1 MKRILVFLL
10 LLTMFAFPTAALAD
24 MAPPYNPPGSNLQPG
39 TSTTQV
45 RMMAETVLIDVKN
58 DTTPNSLG
66 SASVT
71 ADFTMRNL
79 GSQDESM
86 AARFPISANNGYGK
100 YPEITDIVI
109 KVNGRQISYR
119 RASYPDIRYYN
130 QDQNVPWAE
139 FDVTFPVGQDV
150 AVEVAYNLQ
159 GSGYPNLPYTSYY
172 YILDTGAGWK
182 DTIGSAD
189 ITLRLPYAANSQNVV
204 LDTQIGWAQTT
215 SDGST
220 QGNEMHWHFENFEPG
235 PNGVVDNLEFALVAP
250 FAWQTVLKDRGNVS
264 SNPNDGEAWGQ
275 LGKAYKAIFFL
286 NKAYRMDAG
295 GGEIYQASVDA
306 YEKCLTLLP
315 NDAEWHA
322 GFADLLA
329 NRSYW
334 DYSSTSGSADMYR
347 AFHEIQ
353 TALQL
358 APNDAKVQDIAQQIS
373 GMFPG
378 SMSQSGT
385 GYDFIWLTQT
395 PTPYPTAPT
404 TATPEP
410 GKTVPPSTQLV
421 PTSASTSAPT
431 LSSKSTSPFCGS
443 AALAPLALAFWA
455 MRRRRHNDK

>member
-1 MKRILVFLL
+1 MKRILVFLS
-10 LLTMFAFPTAALAD
+10 LLTMFAFPSAALAD
-24 MAPPYNPPGSNLQPG
+24 VAPPANPPGSNLQPG
-39 TSTTQV
+39 TQATQV

-79 GSQDESM
+79 GSSDENM
-86 AARFPISANNGYGK
+86 AARFPISSNNGFGK

-109 KVNGRQISYR
+109 KINGRQVSYR
-119 RASYPDIRYYN
+119 RANYPDVLYPTV
-130 QDQNVPWAE
+130 DAAPWAE
-139 FDVTFPVGQDV
+139 FDITFPAGQDV
-150 AVEVAYNLQ
+150 AVEVTYNLQ
-159 GSGYPNLPYTSYY
+159 GSGYPTLPYASYY

-189 ITLRLPYAANSQNVV
+189 ITLRLPYPANSQNVV

-215 SDGST
+215 SNGST

-250 FAWQTVLKDRGNVS
+250 YAWQAVLKARSNVS
-264 SNPNDGEAWGQ
+264 SNPKDGEAWGQ

-286 NKAYRMDAG
+286 NKGYRTDAG
-295 GGEIYQASVDA
+295 GQELYQASVDA

-322 GFADLLA
+322 GYADLLA
-329 NRSYW
+329 NRSLW
-334 DYSSTSGSADMYR
+334 DSWGNGATADTYR

-358 APNDAKVQDIAQQIS
+358 APNDTKVQDIAQQIS
-373 GMFPG
+373 LMFPG

-404 TATPEP
+404 TVTPEP
-410 GKTVPPSTQLV
+410 GQTLPPSTQLV